1 VSIYRRASDGKWV
14 GTLDLGRDAKGRR
27 RRHVVY
33 GQLRREVVAK
43 LEDARHRLA
52 ADEPVKDARVT
63 VAMFVEDWI
72 RKALPAS
79 GRKATTQANY
89 ATIARAHLVPS
100 PFGTLTLDKLRPSDV
115 EALLVAKRDAGL
127 SDSTV
132 RLVYTV
138 ARAVLEVAVRDGL
151 VRRNAAAV
159 VKRPTIKRSE
169 ARYLTAA
176 EVGRLLTAA
185 KGDRLEPL
193 IVVMLGTGLRRG
205 EALALHWADVDLAAG
220 HVRVRWTLS
229 RVGHDLVFDEPKTER
244 SRRFVALPSPVVDM
258 LRHHRAS
265 LLAERLAAVVWA
277 PWDGHEDLVFPTQIG
292 TPTDPRNALR
302 AFASIA
308 ERAGLVGV
316 GLHTLRHSA
325 ASALIAS
332 GAHIKVV
339 QEMLG
344 HSSYGITADI
354 YSHVAVEQQREA
366 AERLGEV
373 FPW

>member
-1 VSIYRRASDGKWV
+1 V
-14 GTLDLGRDAKGRR
+14 GTLDLGRDAQGKR

-43 LEDARHRLA
+43 LEEARSRLA
-52 ADEPVKDARVT
+52 ADEPVKDARLT
-63 VAMFVEDWI
+63 VAMFVLDWVG
-72 RKALPAS
+72 KALPAS

-89 ATIARAHLVPS
+89 AIIAKTHLVPA
-100 PFGTLTLDKLRPSDV
+100 PFGAITLDRLRPSDV
-115 EALLVAKRDAGL
+115 EALLTAKRTAGL

-132 RLVYTV
+132 RLIYTV
-138 ARAVLEVAVRDGL
+138 ARSVLDTAVRDGL
-151 VRRNAAAV
+151 VRRNVAAV
-159 VKRPTIKRSE
+159 VKRPTIKRAE
-169 ARYLTAA
+169 ARYLTVE
-176 EVGRLLTAA
+176 EVGRLLEAA
-185 KGDRLEPL
+185 RGDRLEPL
-193 IVVMLGTGLRRG
+193 IVLMLGTGLRRG

-229 RVGHDLVFDEPKTER
+229 RVGHELVFDEPKTER
-244 SRRFVALPSPVVDM
+244 SRRFVPLPSPVVA
-258 LRHHRAS
+258 LLKHHRAAQV
-265 LLAERLAAVVWA
+265 AERLAALAWA
-277 PWDGHEDLVFPTQIG
+277 PWEEHPDLVFPTVIG
-292 TPTDPRNALR
+292 TPSDPRNTLR
-302 AFASIA
+302 AFAAIA
-308 ERAGLVGV
+308 QRAGLADV

-354 YSHVAVEQQREA
+354 YSHVAVDQQREA